1 MATREPVT
9 TQDRAGDRPDESGP
23 RFAGFRV
30 DPGAIAAWLIPAVL
44 VFFLSLENGGYD
56 LIPLSQVGVAVWWL
70 ILVAAIVGFLPGVWR
85 GFPNGLLI
93 ALLAAFAAWTA
104 LSFAWTES
112 DERTMI
118 ELARVVTYLGVFVLG
133 LAIQAR
139 GYGRQALNGTTTA
152 VAVVI
157 VLALLSR
164 LEPNAFPEQTARE
177 FLPDVQL
184 ESRLAY
190 PLNYSTGLAV
200 FGAMG
205 LPLLLAAATS
215 GRTAIGRYLAPAVLP
230 IAALTLWLTGS
241 SLALPLGIVTVLAYL
256 LLTDERIR
264 ALAVL
269 AVSAVGGAILILEA
283 ESREALDRGLT
294 TPTALD
300 EGDGLLVIAIVVCA
314 AVVVGQFL
322 LVRAFDRWPRLGVP
336 PIPVRVARTALAVA
350 AGLVVVIALA
360 AGAAGEVS
368 ERWDDFRSAE
378 GLDPDEASRGEQL
391 VDVSA
396 RGRYQ
401 YWASALDAYET
412 EPVLGIGPGSFE
424 FWWAREGDPDAAIF
438 VREAHSLYF
447 ESLAELGP
455 LGLLLIGAFVVVLLA
470 RGALRAFRSFPAD
483 RPLLAAAVAAC
494 FAFAAA
500 AAVDWVWELGVLP
513 VTFLLIAAV
522 AIGRVHPG
530 ETRPG
535 LGGPPRSPIAERVL
549 TVVVAIA
556 ALVAIAIPFGA
567 ESSVDESREAVEE
580 ERLDDALTDA
590 QDAVA
595 IEPFAATPRLQ
606 EAAVLERLGELPEA
620 VESAREATEKEPT
633 NWRPWLALSRLEAQ
647 NGNPDESVAAFEEAQ
662 SLFPRLIGG

>member
-23 RFAGFRV
+23 RLGGFRV

-44 VFFLSLENGGYD
+44 IFFLSLENGGYD
-56 LIPLSQVGVAVWWL
+56 LIPLSQGGVAVWGL
-70 ILVAAIVGFLPGVWR
+70 ILVAAVVGFLPGVWR

-93 ALLAAFAAWTA
+93 ALLAAFAGWTA

-139 GYGRQALNGTTTA
+139 GYGRQVLNGTTTA

-164 LEPNAFPEQTARE
+164 LEPNAFPDQTARE
-177 FLPDVQL
+177 LLPDVEL

-200 FGAMG
+200 FGALG

-241 SLALPLGIVTVLAYL
+241 SLALPLGVVTVLAFL

-269 AVSAVGGAILILEA
+269 ALSALGGAILI
-283 ESREALDRGLT
+283 R
-294 TPTALD
+294 
-300 EGDGLLVIAIVVCA
+300 A
-314 AVVVGQFL
+314 A
-322 LVRAFDRWPRLGVP
+322 RA
-336 PIPVRVARTALAVA
+336 ALAVA
-350 AGLVVVIALA
+350 AGLVVVVALA

-378 GLDPDEASRGEQL
+378 GVDPDEASRGEQL

-401 YWASALDAYET
+401 YWESAFDAYET
-412 EPVLGIGPGSFE
+412 EPVLGIGPGTFE
-424 FWWAREGDPDAAIF
+424 FWWAREGTGEAAIF

-447 ESLAELGP
+447 ESLAELGS
-455 LGLLLIGAFVVVLLA
+455 LGLLLVGAFVVVLLA
-470 RGALRAFRSFPAD
+470 RGALRALRSYPAD
-483 RPLLAAAVAAC
+483 RRALAAAVAAC

-513 VTFLLIAAV
+513 AAFLLIAAV
-522 AIGRVHPG
+522 AVGRVQYG
-530 ETRPG
+530 EPRTG
-535 LGGPPRSPIAERVL
+535 LGARPRSQIAERIL
-549 TVVVAIA
+549 TVVASVA
-556 ALVAIAIPFGA
+556 ALVAIAIPFAA

-595 IEPFAATPRLQ
+595 VEPFAATPRLQ

-620 VESAREATEKEPT
+620 VEAAREATEKEPT
-633 NWRPWLALSRLEAQ
+633 NWRTWLAVSRLEAQ
-647 NGNPDESVAAFEEAQ
+647 TGIRRKPW
-662 SLFPRLIGG
+662 PRSKRHDPCSA